1 MWKVCRFVHKRELE
15 IEKLRQQLI
24 HVAQEY
30 GMQSENTIKLSCK
43 LDVLINEYENNKVE
57 KEV

>member
-1 MWKVCRFVHKRELE
+1 VHKCELE
-15 IEKLRQQLI
+15 IEKIRQQLI
-24 HVAQEY
+24 NAAQKY

-43 LDVLINEYENNKVE
+43 LDVLINEYEKNKLE

>member
-1 MWKVCRFVHKRELE
+1 MCRFVHKRELE

-24 HVAQEY
+24 NAAQKY

>member
-1 MWKVCRFVHKRELE
+1 MCKCELE

-24 HVAQEY
+24 DAAQNY

-43 LDVLINEYENNKVE
+43 LDVLINEYEKNKLQKRRLE
-57 KEV
+57 LSE